1 MAKQERRR
9 CDNSKCGRQ
18 YRFEQSSSL
27 TCSAKCRTAV
37 YRQRKADNE
46 AEAEALAL
54 ASAEAAR
61 QEHIRKATAI
71 LEQQRAKR
79 RAAVAEEERERYQQA
94 VKEDAEA
101 ERRRQRYAPTVDNS
115 TVTIYGDTGRYAGQM
130 TPIPESAKPGYR

>member
-46 AEAEALAL
+46 AEAQAQAQ
-54 ASAEAAR
+54 ADAEAKR
-61 QEHIRKATAI
+61 QETARI
-71 LEQQRAKR
+71 LLANVRQFEAKR
-79 RAAVAEEERERYQQA
+79 RTAAAEEERERYQQA
-94 VKEDAEA
+94 VKEDTEA

-115 TVTIYGDTGRYAGQM
+115 KVTIYGDTARYAGMM
-130 TPIPESAKPGYR
+130 TPIPADKRPPWR